1 MTESAFLQS
10 IRQRDLSGGY
20 YLFGEEEYRLRA
32 ALKKA
37 KDMLEQNI
45 LAKLGIFRTFALLF
59 LQKNDTLLIWKE
71 HLPS

>member
-37 KDMLEQNI
+37 KDMLEQATVDLNW
-45 LAKLGIFRTFALLF
+45 
-59 LQKNDTLLIWKE
+59 Q
-71 HLPS
+71 